1 RAARILP
8 ATRRRRIFPSPKKPR
23 RATKKAHLRTSFV
36 NRSKQGIAMP
46 DNLLWIILG
55 MSLITGMF
63 RVLPPILVRYAEPP
77 AVLLDVLSS
86 MPYAVLGAF
95 LFPSV
100 FSVGA
105 EPWMGAVTVA
115 LVVVMAL
122 Y

>member
-1 RAARILP
+1 
-8 ATRRRRIFPSPKKPR
+8 
-23 RATKKAHLRTSFV
+23 
-36 NRSKQGIAMP
+36 MP

-86 MPYAVLGAF
+86 MPYAILGAF

-122 Y
+122 YRLPVVLVLTLAVAIMYGLQWLHLTFWS